1 MREKAVMKAQGLPMR
16 VLLSEL
22 TSPGLASMLSE
33 KSVFQPAGNPRE
45 FRNLSREVVEA
56 GVSVTRHQ
64 VHRVCLK
71 SGALDLRHH
80 AAE

>member
-1 MREKAVMKAQGLPMR
+1 
-16 VLLSEL
+16 
-22 TSPGLASMLSE
+22 MLSE